1 MRIWGIDQ
9 PRFVSLWRI
18 PTSETVATETGEAVM
33 PIWAATEE
41 MAIGRS
47 GRMFFLIAMSEMIG
61 SIV

>member
-1 MRIWGIDQ
+1 
-9 PRFVSLWRI
+9 
-18 PTSETVATETGEAVM
+18 M